1 MAQANENT
9 SLNPSQVSVEA
20 DTQSEIEL
28 GGSSCYMTLFIFAR
42 CFNLVWQKKKEI
54 LSGGAPLILS
64 HSHRF

>member
-28 GGSSCYMTLFIFAR
+28 GGSSCYMTPSLVVHFYSLF
-42 CFNLVWQKKKEI
+42 
-54 LSGGAPLILS
+54 
-64 HSHRF
+64 